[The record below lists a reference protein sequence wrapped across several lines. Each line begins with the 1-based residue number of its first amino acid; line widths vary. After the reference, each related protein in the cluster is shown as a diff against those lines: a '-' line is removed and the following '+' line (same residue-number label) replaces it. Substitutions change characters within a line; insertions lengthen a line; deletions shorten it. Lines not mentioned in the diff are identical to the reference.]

1 MASIEL
7 IARALIAQGN
17 KILLAHKIGEVNTF
31 LPGGHLEEGE
41 FAEEALR
48 RELSE
53 ELGKE
58 LEIGEFIGVL
68 EHKFTD
74 RQGRRYEEVNLI
86 FKVELAIERVSSA
99 EKHLE
104 FIWVKPDEL
113 EEYNLYP
120 TSLPQLIRDW
130 GNKGKRFHYTQLDK

>member
-7 IARALIAQGN
+7 IARALITQCN
-17 KILLAHKIGEVNTF
+17 KILLAHKVGEVNTF
-31 LPGGHLEEGE
+31 LPGGHLEERE
-41 FAEEALR
+41 FAEAALR

-53 ELGKE
+53 ELANE
-58 LEIGEFIGVL
+58 MEIGEFIGVL

-74 RQGRRYEEVNLI
+74 RQGRRYEEVNMI

-104 FIWVKPDEL
+104 FIWVKLGEL
-113 EEYNLYP
+113 EENNLYP

-130 GNKGKRFHYTQLDK
+130 VNKRKRFHYTQLDK